1 MWIYNGEQ
9 FTEDMIGDSVGF
21 VYIITNLVNNK
32 QYIGKKL
39 FTKSKSFQKNKKKKR
54 KRVLSDW
61 VDYTGSNDQLND
73 DIKKGDLVKKEI
85 LLLCKSKSELNYMEL
100 KYQVQFDV
108 LFQPERYYNSYIGT
122 RVNRKQL
129 RIKDK

>member
-21 VYIITNLVNNK
+21 VYIITNLINNK

-54 KRVLSDW
+54 KRVSSDW

-108 LFQPERYYNSYIGT
+108 LFQPEKYYNSYIGT

>member
-54 KRVLSDW
+54 KRVSSDW
-61 VDYTGSNDQLND
+61 VDYTGSNNQLNE

-108 LFQPERYYNSYIGT
+108 LFQPEKYYNSYIGT

>member
-21 VYIITNLVNNK
+21 VYIITNLINNK

-54 KRVLSDW
+54 KRVSSDW

-108 LFQPERYYNSYIGT
+108 LFQPEQYYNSYIGT